1 MFESRILQYFECCR
15 YYFYLKISLLIFS
28 KNENNL
34 IINPLFLAKKKKY
47 QLFSTFRLATAF
59 KKKNSTKK
67 MKIEKRK
74 NKQMAKHR
82 HLSITREEIAALELL
97 KSTGVP
103 VIDAAQVACATVQMA
118 KLREASASE
127 ITERVQQ
134 VLYAGLKMLEQQ
146 EHTVTL
152 QEAAWASVE
161 ARKDLRPTTRRD
173 LRHFVRRILRV
184 EGAADMPLRSM
195 STADC
200 KRILAAAFG
209 ASPSSYR
216 KGRVILSS
224 VFSYGVRQEWADSN
238 PVTRIEVPAVQE
250 KPIEPLTPEEV
261 EKLQVTA
268 SRPEFRDMRFSLS
281 LMLYG
286 GIRPTEVSRLQD
298 GDINWEEGHVIIR
311 PRASKTGGGRAVPLR
326 GVRGIRKRERF
337 IPRNWK
343 RKWQALRR
351 AAGFR
356 HWVPDVCRHTFA
368 TYHAAMFRNLPELQ
382 LEMGHRDTSLL
393 RSRYMV
399 PASRKDAELFW
410 KACR

>member
-1 MFESRILQYFECCR
+1 MKKNRIA
-15 YYFYLKISLLIFS
+15 KSLLAPLPPQGGFS
-28 KNENNL
+28 VTSEE
-34 IINPLFLAKKKKY
+34 LA
-47 QLFSTFRLATAF
+47 S
-59 KKKNSTKK
+59 
-67 MKIEKRK
+67 
-74 NKQMAKHR
+74 
-82 HLSITREEIAALELL
+82 LELL
-97 KSTGVP
+97 KSTGLP
-103 VIDAAQVACATVQMA
+103 ILEAAQVACAACRAAQIARLRQKGNLSAEAEARASETPALGVIETVQ
-118 KLREASASE
+118 
-127 ITERVQQ
+127 RV
-134 VLYAGLKMLEQQ
+134 LDTGIKTLEQQ

-152 QEAAWASVE
+152 SVAAWASVE

-209 ASPSSYR
+209 TSPSSYR

-224 VFSYGVRQEWADSN
+224 VFSYGIRQEWADSN

-250 KPIEPLTPEEV
+250 KPIEPLAPEEV
-261 EKLQVTA
+261 ERLKATTC
-268 SRPEFRDMRFSLS
+268 RPEFRDMRFSLS

-326 GVRGIRKRERF
+326 GVRGIRKRDRH

-351 AAGFR
+351 AAGFC

-368 TYHAAMFRNLPELQ
+368 SYHAAYFCNLPELQ
-382 LEMGHRDTSLL
+382 LEMGHRDASLL
-393 RSRYMV
+393 MTRYMA
-399 PASRKDAELFW
+399 PALKKDAAAFW
-410 KACR
+410 KEAGCLKE

>member
-1 MFESRILQYFECCR
+1 MKQNLIA
-15 YYFYLKISLLIFS
+15 KSLLAGTGVS
-28 KNENNL
+28 ENDAARL
-34 IINPLFLAKKKKY
+34 TLEAIETLGE
-47 QLFSTFRLATAF
+47 LATGA
-59 KKKNSTKK
+59 NRPELVTLLRRV
-67 MKIEKRK
+67 I
-74 NKQMAKHR
+74 QAGV
-82 HLSITREEIAALELL
+82 AAV
-97 KSTGVP
+97 K
-103 VIDAAQVACATVQMA
+103 AA
-118 KLREASASE
+118 
-127 ITERVQQ
+127 
-134 VLYAGLKMLEQQ
+134 
-146 EHTVTL
+146 EHTVSL
-152 QEAAWASVE
+152 SVAAWASVE

-200 KRILAAAFG
+200 KRILAAFG

-224 VFSYGVRQEWADSN
+224 VFSYGIRQEWADSN
-238 PVTRIEVPAVQE
+238 PVTRIEVPSVQE

-261 EKLQVTA
+261 EKLQATA

-286 GIRPTEVSRLQD
+286 GIRPTEVSRLQA

-399 PASRKDAELFW
+399 PARRKDAVSFW
-410 KACR
+410 QGAK

>member
-1 MFESRILQYFECCR
+1 MKQNRIA
-15 YYFYLKISLLIFS
+15 KSLLAGTGVS
-28 KNENNL
+28 ENDAARL
-34 IINPLFLAKKKKY
+34 TLEAIETLGE
-47 QLFSTFRLATAF
+47 LATGTSRPELVTLLRRVIQAGV
-59 KKKNSTKK
+59 
-67 MKIEKRK
+67 
-74 NKQMAKHR
+74 
-82 HLSITREEIAALELL
+82 AAV
-97 KSTGVP
+97 K
-103 VIDAAQVACATVQMA
+103 AA
-118 KLREASASE
+118 
-127 ITERVQQ
+127 
-134 VLYAGLKMLEQQ
+134 
-146 EHTVTL
+146 EHTVPL
-152 QEAAWASVE
+152 SVAAWASVD
-161 ARKDLRPTTRRD
+161 ARTNLRPTTRRD

-184 EGAADMPLRSM
+184 KGAAEMPLRSM

-209 ASPSSYR
+209 TSPSSYR

-224 VFSYGVRQEWADSN
+224 VFSFGIRQEWVDSN
-238 PVTRIEVPAVQE
+238 PVTRIEVPTVQE
-250 KPIEPLTPEEV
+250 KPIAPLTPEEV
-261 EKLQVTA
+261 KKLHEAA

-286 GIRPTEVSRLQD
+286 GIRPTEVIRLQD

-326 GVRGIRKRERF
+326 GVRGIRKRDRH

-399 PASRKDAELFW
+399 PARRKDAANFW
-410 KACR
+410 QNAGLPRSAKN

>member
-1 MFESRILQYFECCR
+1 MKQNHIA
-15 YYFYLKISLLIFS
+15 KSLLAGTGVS
-28 KNENNL
+28 ENDAARL
-34 IINPLFLAKKKKY
+34 TLEAIETLGE
-47 QLFSTFRLATAF
+47 LATGTSRPELVTLLRRVIQAGV
-59 KKKNSTKK
+59 
-67 MKIEKRK
+67 
-74 NKQMAKHR
+74 
-82 HLSITREEIAALELL
+82 AAV
-97 KSTGVP
+97 K
-103 VIDAAQVACATVQMA
+103 AA
-118 KLREASASE
+118 
-127 ITERVQQ
+127 
-134 VLYAGLKMLEQQ
+134 
-146 EHTVTL
+146 EHTVSL
-152 QEAAWASVE
+152 SVAAWASVE

-195 STADC
+195 SSADC

-209 ASPSSYR
+209 TSPSSYR

-224 VFSYGVRQEWADSN
+224 VFSYGIRQEWADSN

-261 EKLQVTA
+261 EKLQATA
-268 SRPEFRDMRFSLS
+268 SRPEFQDMRFSLS

-399 PASRKDAELFW
+399 PARRKDAASFW
-410 KACR
+410 QGAGLPRSAKTHLQG

>member
-1 MFESRILQYFECCR
+1 MTPQFFIMKQNRIV
-15 YYFYLKISLLIFS
+15 KSLLAGTGVS
-28 KNENNL
+28 ENDAARL
-34 IINPLFLAKKKKY
+34 TLEAIETLGE
-47 QLFSTFRLATAF
+47 LATGTSRPELVTLLRRVIQAGV
-59 KKKNSTKK
+59 
-67 MKIEKRK
+67 
-74 NKQMAKHR
+74 
-82 HLSITREEIAALELL
+82 AAV
-97 KSTGVP
+97 K
-103 VIDAAQVACATVQMA
+103 AA
-118 KLREASASE
+118 
-127 ITERVQQ
+127 
-134 VLYAGLKMLEQQ
+134 
-146 EHTVTL
+146 EHTVSL
-152 QEAAWASVE
+152 SEAAWASVE
-161 ARKDLRPTTRRD
+161 ARKDLRPTTHRD

-224 VFSYGVRQEWADSN
+224 VFSYGIRQEWADSN

-250 KPIEPLTPEEV
+250 KHIEPLAPEEV
-261 EKLQVTA
+261 ERLKATA
-268 SRPEFRDMRFSLS
+268 GRPEFQDMRFSLS

-298 GDINWEEGHVIIR
+298 GDINWVVGQVIIR
-311 PRASKTGGGRAVPLR
+311 PCASKTGGGRAVPLR
-326 GVRGIRKRERF
+326 GVRGIRKRDRH

-343 RKWQALRR
+343 RRWQALRR

-368 TYHAAMFRNLPELQ
+368 TYHAAKFRNLPELQ

>member
-1 MFESRILQYFECCR
+1 MRQNR
-15 YYFYLKISLLIFS
+15 
-28 KNENNL
+28 
-34 IINPLFLAKKKKY
+34 LAKE
-47 QLFSTFRLATAF
+47 L
-59 KKKNSTKK
+59 
-67 MKIEKRK
+67 MKESP
-74 NKQMAKHR
+74 
-82 HLSITREEIAALELL
+82 LTV
-97 KSTGVP
+97 G
-103 VIDAAQVACATVQMA
+103 DAARLTLEGMERLGSRAKGLARAEMMNLLRRVLQEGVRAIEAEERTVS
-118 KLREASASE
+118 LREA
-127 ITERVQQ
+127 I
-134 VLYAGLKMLEQQ
+134 
-146 EHTVTL
+146 
-152 QEAAWASVE
+152 WASVE
-161 ARKDLRPTTRRD
+161 ARKGLRPTSRRD
-173 LRHFVRRILRV
+173 LRNYARRILRV

-224 VFSYGVRQEWADSN
+224 VFSYGIRQEWADSN

-261 EKLQVTA
+261 EKLQATA

-286 GIRPTEVSRLQD
+286 GIRPTEVSRLQA

-311 PRASKTGGGRAVPLR
+311 PRTSKTGGGRAVPLR

-410 KACR
+410 QGAK

>member
-1 MFESRILQYFECCR
+1 MKSPHLHRM
-15 YYFYLKISLLIFS
+15 
-28 KNENNL
+28 
-34 IINPLFLAKKKKY
+34 
-47 QLFSTFRLATAF
+47 
-59 KKKNSTKK
+59 KKNRIADTPLVPQLPQG
-67 MKIEKRK
+67 
-74 NKQMAKHR
+74 NYNV
-82 HLSITREEIAALELL
+82 TREELAALELL
-97 KSTGVP
+97 KSTG
-103 VIDAAQVACATVQMA
+103 IAILEAALVACTAMRAAEGNVDKALNSIRLGAEELKKREYTVS
-118 KLREASASE
+118 LS
-127 ITERVQQ
+127 V
-134 VLYAGLKMLEQQ
+134 
-146 EHTVTL
+146 
-152 QEAAWASVE
+152 AAWASVE

-224 VFSYGVRQEWADSN
+224 VFSYGIRQEWADSN
-238 PVTRIEVPAVQE
+238 PVSRIEVPAVQE
-250 KPIEPLTPEEV
+250 KPIEPLAPEEV
-261 EKLQVTA
+261 ERLKATA

-281 LMLYG
+281 LVLYG
-286 GIRPTEVSRLQD
+286 GIRPTEVSRLQA

-326 GVRGIRKRERF
+326 GVRGIRKRDRH

-343 RKWQALRR
+343 RKWKALRR

-356 HWVPDVCRHTFA
+356 HWVPDVCRHSFA

-399 PASRKDAELFW
+399 PACRKDAELFW
-410 KACR
+410 NGCR